1 MMRRYIGV
9 TLLEMLLVM
18 VVIAV
23 LVLWNTGTY
32 RQFVAQQ
39 AVEAQLA
46 RVATAIIRM
55 RSEAITRNSSV
66 QVCLANLKS
75 NLDVQGCQQTQ
86 ATADGFAVPE
96 GLLFFID
103 SPGGRLGLYDSKEV
117 RDVVP
122 RQAQVTL
129 FSSVGQ
135 YRIRP
140 SGFLSVQGVRYV
152 ARADDGLCRQLW
164 LAPSGSRQ
172 VRPC

>member
-1 MMRRYIGV
+1 MMRRCAGL

-18 VVIAV
+18 GLIAM
-23 LVLWNTGTY
+23 LLLWNVGSY

-46 RVATAIIRM
+46 RVATAIMRM

-75 NLDVQGCQQTQ
+75 NLDIQGCQLPPQTSE
-86 ATADGFAVPE
+86 GFAVSE
-96 GLLFFID
+96 GVLFFID
-103 SPGGRLGLYDSKEV
+103 SPAGRPGLYDSKEV

-122 RQAQVTL
+122 RLTQVTL
-129 FSSVGQ
+129 FSSVAQ

-140 SGFLSVQGVRYV
+140 SGALSVAGVRYI
-152 ARADDGLCRQLW
+152 ARTEDGMCRQLW